1 LRLFAAFGSCFTLL
15 KVLDW
20 LRLYEKTAFYV
31 LLVTETLNDIKYFL
45 LVLLT
50 TLMMFGAPL
59 LMLNRSGAEL
69 IDSTFDFW
77 LADLIYN

>member
-1 LRLFAAFGSCFTLL
+1 LRLFSAFGSCFTLL

-31 LLVTETLNDIKYFL
+31 LLVTETLNDIKYFM

-59 LMLNRSGAEL
+59 LMLNRSGAKL